1 MRAGALAGLLV
12 LMLGTSAVAQSPS
25 PEATPL
31 YAPDDI
37 TSALPS
43 SLDVPGPYFVD
54 EQAGAASTDAWR
66 DLLRS
71 LGKDPGD
78 MHAATGV
85 GYYRPDRDAA
95 DAGAPIVVIAAFR
108 VEGVAATDIM
118 LAALSGFPASST
130 QEWVDI
136 GGRMVS
142 RHVLTLPSEDQALE
156 FDLALH
162 AYPNGEVLYVI
173 LVMSD
178 LLFESGAIPPAL
190 EGLFPTVEDVLAAL
204 P

>member
-1 MRAGALAGLLV
+1 MKRVWLLAGLFALA
-12 LMLGTSAVAQSPS
+12 LGTSAGAQSPS

-54 EQAGAASTDAWR
+54 EQAAPGSTDPWR
-66 DLLRS
+66 TVLRS
-71 LGKDPGD
+71 LGRSPGD

-95 DAGAPIVVIAAFR
+95 DAGAPIVIIGAFR
-108 VEGVAATDIM
+108 VEGLAATDIM
-118 LAALSGFPASST
+118 PTYLSGFPASST
-130 QEWVDI
+130 QEWVTI
-136 GGRMVS
+136 GGRTVS
-142 RHVLTLPSEDQALE
+142 RHVLTVSNEGETL
-156 FDLALH
+156 DLVFHVYA
-162 AYPNGEVLYVI
+162 NGEVLYVI
-173 LVMSD
+173 NVMSD
-178 LLFESGAIPPAL
+178 LLSESEAIPPAL
-190 EGLFPTVEDVLAAL
+190 KGLFPTIEDVLAAL